1 MEKNQQEILVQDLEH
16 KNKQKF
22 LFKSISISMICN
34 ILVLFFVYTMYLN
47 PLVPK
52 FFSTSFNGRTQEL
65 TPIYQPNTSDL
76 SIIKWASLATVAAYN
91 FDFVNYNNQLSFAS
105 QYFTP
110 SAWNAFYNALYS
122 SNNLDEVISKKLIV
136 NAVVMQPPVILA
148 KGTLNG
154 VFSWRIQIPL
164 LVTYQSAQGF
174 VTNSLIVNLLVTR
187 ISTLDSINGIGIAQ
201 FTSEPYHHLAGP
213 SI

>member
-1 MEKNQQEILVQDLEH
+1 MEKNQQDLSVQELHH
-16 KNKQKF
+16 KNKNIY
-22 LFKSISISMICN
+22 LFKSISISLMCN
-34 ILVLFFVYTMYLN
+34 ILILSFVYIMYLY

-52 FFSTSFNGRTQEL
+52 YFSTSFNGRIQEL
-65 TPIYQPNTSDL
+65 TPIYEPNTSDL
-76 SIIKWASLATVAAYN
+76 SIIKWASLATVAAYS
-91 FDFVNYNNQLSFAS
+91 FDFVNYDNQLTLAS

-122 SNNLDEVISKKLIV
+122 SNNINEVISKKLIV

-187 ISTLDSINGIGIAQ
+187 ISTLDSIKGIGIAQ